1 MAMMKLSI
9 GRPFYS
15 PAWGS
20 NTVMFSS
27 ESGLPVSEEQVKDYL
42 VKCCKYALRHNVY
55 LVPEKFVTL
64 GIQCMCLISP
74 KGKVIGAQ
82 QQIFSNPE
90 ENVKTNNA
98 IDLITTEF
106 GDIFLA
112 VDNDIY
118 HPEIGKILFNMGAS
132 YIFSL
137 QRLDNDD
144 VVDQKMVAGPW
155 NQAQSNNLYVVA
167 GSNNANCICAPKKL
181 TRHGDGFL
189 LKPTDSMTSTINIV
203 TERLESLP
211 LKPLL
216 SRRFYLMHRKDLM
229 E

>member
-132 YIFSL
+132 YIFS
-137 QRLDNDD
+137 
-144 VVDQKMVAGPW
+144 
-155 NQAQSNNLYVVA
+155 NNLYVVA